1 MTLYYVLAQVHHS
14 KSSSLDLLPSF
25 FPELMVKAVV
35 VVVAMVWLST
45 AATLFFG
52 WTDS

>member
-25 FPELMVKAVV
+25 FPELMVRAVV
-35 VVVAMVWLST
+35 VVPMVWLST
-45 AATLFFG
+45 AATLYFG